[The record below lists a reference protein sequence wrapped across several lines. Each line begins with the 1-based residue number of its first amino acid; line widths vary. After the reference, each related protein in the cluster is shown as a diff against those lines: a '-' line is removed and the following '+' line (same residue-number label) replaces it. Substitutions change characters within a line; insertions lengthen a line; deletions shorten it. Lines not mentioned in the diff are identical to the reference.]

1 MKKIL
6 LPLFCFT
13 FLLVSCV
20 DDDIDDVDFDTI
32 GQTFEIDNVN
42 FISNDGFSASVNVV
56 VPNNIDVFES
66 DVPLVFIL
74 DPDATAAN
82 GGIEVFEPLPR
93 SFFFGNGGFA
103 QYRFNFIFDDNTG
116 IFDLDLILESD
127 DFSLLSNGFTQNQIF
142 RIVIVPSSFAES
154 NDTSDLNTVL
164 SQLNLD

>member
-42 FISNDGFSASVNVV
+42 FISNNGFSASVNVV

-93 SFFFGNGGFA
+93 SFFFADGGFA
-103 QYRFNFIFDDNTG
+103 QYRFNFVFDDNTG

-142 RIVIVPSSFAES
+142 RIVIVPSAFAES
-154 NDTSDLNTVL
+154 NDTNDLNTVL
-164 SQLNLD
+164 SKLNLD